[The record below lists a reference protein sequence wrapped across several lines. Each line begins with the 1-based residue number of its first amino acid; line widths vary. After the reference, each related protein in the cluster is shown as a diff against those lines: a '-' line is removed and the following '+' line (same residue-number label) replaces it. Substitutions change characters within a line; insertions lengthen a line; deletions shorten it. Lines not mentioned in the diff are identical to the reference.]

1 MKLDIIKYRLGSYL
15 KYFMSARHRKGY
27 GIHSPFAFYLV
38 RELLGEKHPFY
49 AFRKIEAVRQ
59 SLLKNH
65 TVIHND
71 TLGAPSVSGQKQRS
85 VRKLVSSGSLPAKYG
100 VLLFRLINYFEA
112 KNILELGT
120 GTGLSTL
127 WLALPDSRARVITIE
142 GCKELC
148 DFSRQVFEM
157 VDVNNVEVIN
167 GSFVNILPAL
177 VEEIDSLDF
186 VFFDG
191 DHRKESVLKY
201 FEWCLKKAHNNS
213 IFVFD
218 DIHWSPDMEAAWKTI
233 LQHPKIT
240 VSFDL
245 YRIGIIFFRKE
256 CTRQHYIVRY

>member
-1 MKLDIIKYRLGSYL
+1 M
-15 KYFMSARHRKGY
+15 
-27 GIHSPFAFYLV
+27 
-38 RELLGEKHPFY
+38 GEKHPFY
-49 AFRKIEAVRQ
+49 AFKKIDAVRK
-59 SLLKNH
+59 SLLRNN
-65 TVIHND
+65 TVINNE
-71 TLGAPSVSGQKQRS
+71 TLGAPSVTGQTRRS
-85 VRKLVSSGSLPAKYG
+85 VKSLVSTGSLPTKYG

-127 WLALPDSRARVITIE
+127 WLALPDSRARVVTIE

-148 DFSRQVFEM
+148 FFSMQLFEM
-157 VDVNNVEVIN
+157 VGVNNVKVIN
-167 GSFVNILPAL
+167 DSFKNVLPKL
-177 VEEIDSLDF
+177 VEEEDCLDF

-191 DHRKESVLKY
+191 DHRKESVLEY